1 MPITLLTEKFDA
13 MQQAKSEKEL
23 QCEMERFAKETGF
36 DLFTYALRIA
46 APSLTPKEFLLSGFP
61 AAWVERYLKRGYFA
75 VDPVVRH
82 CQKSAIPVLW
92 DESMSDGGS
101 DGGSD
106 AQYWEEARSFGLR
119 TGLSFAVHEQP
130 GMVGIFSLARDQ
142 GLQLQGAELDALIG
156 RAQVFASLLHHAI
169 VRIHLPRLIPEASTP
184 LTPRERECLKWA
196 ADGKTAWEIGQILGI
211 TERTAIFHINN
222 VIHKLGALN
231 KTQAIVRAM
240 ALKLIY

>member
-1 MPITLLTEKFDA
+1 VPITLLTEKFDA

-23 QCEMERFAKETGF
+23 QFEMERFAREMGF
-36 DLFTYALRIA
+36 ELFTYALRIA
-46 APSLTPKEFLLSGFP
+46 APSLTPQEFLLSGYP

-75 VDPVVRH
+75 VDPVVLH
-82 CQKSAIPVLW
+82 CQKSALPVLW
-92 DESMSDGGS
+92 DESMNDGS
-101 DGGSD
+101 
-106 AQYWEEARSFGLR
+106 AAEYWEEARAFGLR
-119 TGLSFAVHEQP
+119 TGVSFAVHEQP

-142 GLQLQGAELDALIG
+142 RLKLEGAELDALIG
-156 RAQVFASLLHHAI
+156 RAQVFASLLHHAV
-169 VRIHLPRLIPEASTP
+169 VRVHLPRLIPEASAP
-184 LTPRERECLKWA
+184 LTARERECLKWA

-240 ALKLIY
+240 ALKMIY